1 MAWLGDRRGI
11 REICPATHC
20 AAEGR
25 RASLDFTSCCTCIL
39 PYFEAYTFL
48 GDTQNE
54 RLLYIAFAYP
64 LRLFNSY
71 LAAHQSCVL
80 TVVGLRVSCSSQSAK
95 PQRLRTNLSIWQR
108 SPSLAT
114 KVITVSQQS
123 PRETTHCFERLVRT
137 VNLNLQCNCQP
148 ATCI

>member
-11 REICPATHC
+11 REICPATQF
-20 AAEGR
+20 AAESLHP
-25 RASLDFTSCCTCIL
+25 SLDFTSCCICVL
-39 PYFEAYTFL
+39 LYFEAYTFF

-54 RLLYIAFAYP
+54 RPLYFAFAYP

-80 TVVGLRVSCSSQSAK
+80 AVVGLRVSCSSQSAK
-95 PQRLRTNLSIWQR
+95 PQRLRTILSIWQR

-114 KVITVSQQS
+114 RVITVSQQS
-123 PRETTHCFERLVRT
+123 PRETTHFFERLVRT
-137 VNLNLQCNCQP
+137 VNLILRCNCQP
-148 ATCI
+148 SSCI